1 MDKYCM
7 EENKKY
13 LEENYKKWGAVMS
26 GDLISREDL
35 LGTEQ
40 LLMTNTVKNSP
51 PARYVL
57 EQVLYDIENTK
68 TAYDVGKIVEQ
79 LKNLKTYKLNIADA
93 MSEIMCRGELGN
105 YVCLEDVLEIV
116 KSGGVAD
123 D

>member
-1 MDKYCM
+1 
-7 EENKKY
+7 
-13 LEENYKKWGAVMS
+13 MS